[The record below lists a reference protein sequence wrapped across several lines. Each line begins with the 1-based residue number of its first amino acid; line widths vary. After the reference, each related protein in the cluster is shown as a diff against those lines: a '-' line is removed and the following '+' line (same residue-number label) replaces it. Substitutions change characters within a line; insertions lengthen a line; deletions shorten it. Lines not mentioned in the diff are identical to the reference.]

1 MLVIH
6 IIAVA
11 AWLGANLLQAF
22 ASPLAAGADPVARR
36 WWADAQGRLS
46 KVYYSAAGVVILLTG
61 VFLVIDGDFKFSTAF
76 VSIGFLAIIVGILLG
91 IFGFGPGTRE
101 IVAAIDSGDEATEK
115 SVTNRLAALGIIDTL
130 VVVLAIVA
138 MVGHWGVG

>member
-61 VFLVIDGDFKFSTAF
+61 VFLVIDNSNFKFS
-76 VSIGFLAIIVGILLG
+76 
-91 IFGFGPGTRE
+91 
-101 IVAAIDSGDEATEK
+101 
-115 SVTNRLAALGIIDTL
+115 
-130 VVVLAIVA
+130 
-138 MVGHWGVG
+138 